1 MVYLIT
7 NVIRVNVNIIQIA
20 IKRVYDIPTAQNVK
34 KKEQYIQCI
43 IKKMENA
50 EIKRNIY
57 GKYYKSYTHD
67 SNGNCIYSI
76 NGNGNSSINRV
87 NNTYKH
93 VNVLQT
99 SFTYFL
105 I

>member
-43 IKKMENA
+43 IKKMENV

-57 GKYYKSYTHD
+57 GKY
-67 SNGNCIYSI
+67 
-76 NGNGNSSINRV
+76 
-87 NNTYKH
+87 
-93 VNVLQT
+93 
-99 SFTYFL
+99 
-105 I
+105 

>member
-20 IKRVYDIPTAQNVK
+20 IKRVYDIPTVQNVK

-43 IKKMENA
+43 IKKMENV

-57 GKYYKSYTHD
+57 GKY
-67 SNGNCIYSI
+67 
-76 NGNGNSSINRV
+76 
-87 NNTYKH
+87 
-93 VNVLQT
+93 
-99 SFTYFL
+99 
-105 I
+105 